1 MDEREFDVIVIGAGP
16 AGEVLAGRLADRGHA
31 TAIVESH
38 LVGGEC
44 SFYAC
49 MPSKALLRPAEL
61 LAEAQRVPG
70 VREAVSG
77 ELDAGAVLSRRDEVV
92 HDLDDAAQLPW
103 LEERGITLVRGR
115 GRLAG
120 ERLVRVGDEQLR
132 ARRAVVIATGSDAA
146 MPPIPGLAEA
156 TPWTNRAATT
166 SGVVPRRLL
175 VLGGGVVGVEMA
187 QAYASLGSAVTL
199 VEGGPRVLSREEPF
213 AGEAVRAALAEH
225 GVTIHSGVRVTSVA
239 RPQPRGAV
247 TLTFDGGRELTGDE
261 LLVAVGRRAAT
272 ADLGL
277 ETVGLEPGEYLPV
290 DDRMRVPPHDWL
302 YAIGDA
308 NSCALLTHM
317 GKYEARVASLAIDGD
332 ESARVTQSGPR
343 SPRVIFTD
351 PQVAAVGLTE
361 AGAREAGLAVRAV
374 SVATDATAGASFVGR
389 STGGTS
395 QLVVDTARDVI
406 VGATFVGYEVGEWLQ
421 AATIAVVNEIPID
434 RLWDCVP
441 AFPTRSE
448 VWLRLLEAYE
458 AGSA

>member
-1 MDEREFDVIVIGAGP
+1 VEEREFDVIVIGAGP
-16 AGEVLAGRLADRGHA
+16 AGEVVAGRLADRGHA

-61 LAEAQRVPG
+61 LAEAARVPG
-70 VREAVSG
+70 VREAVTG
-77 ELDAGAVLSRRDEVV
+77 TLDAEAVLRRRDEIV
-92 HDLDDAAQLPW
+92 HELDDSTQLPW
-103 LEERGITLVRGR
+103 LEERGITLVRGH

-120 ERLVRVGDEQLR
+120 ARVVRVGEQSLR
-132 ARRAVVIATGSDAA
+132 ARRAVVIATGGDAA

-156 TPWTNRAATT
+156 RPWTNRQATT
-166 SGVVPRRLL
+166 SRAVPARLL
-175 VLGGGVVGVEMA
+175 ILGGGVVGVEMA

-213 AGEAVRAALAEH
+213 AGEAICAALAAH
-225 GVTIHSGVRVTSVA
+225 GVTIHSGVRVTAVA
-239 RPQPRGAV
+239 RPQPGGAV
-247 TLTFDGGRELTGDE
+247 TLTLDDDRELTGDE
-261 LLVAVGRRAAT
+261 LLVAVGRRPAT
-272 ADLGL
+272 GDLGL

-290 DDRMRVPPHDWL
+290 DDRMRVPGHDWL

-317 GKYEARVASLAIDGD
+317 GKYEARVASLVIDGD
-332 ESARVTQSGPR
+332 ESARVTQDGPR

-361 AGAREAGLAVRAV
+361 AGAREAGLDVRTVA
-374 SVATDATAGASFVGR
+374 VATDATAGASFVGR
-389 STGGTS
+389 STGGMS
-395 QLVVDTARDVI
+395 QLVVDSARGVV
-406 VGATFVGYEVGEWLQ
+406 VGATFVGFEVGEWLQ
-421 AATIAVVNEIPID
+421 AATIAVVNEIPVE

-458 AGSA
+458 AG